1 MDIMIILLI
10 ILAFGLVLP
19 WVEIG
24 FYFYMVHG
32 EVKVIMLVGVLLVA
46 LAITGIILV

>member
-10 ILAFGLVLP
+10 ILAFGLGLP
-19 WVEIG
+19 WIEIG

-32 EVKVIMLVGVLLVA
+32 DGKFIMLVGVLLVA
-46 LAITGIILV
+46 LAITGFILV